1 MRNKDMKVLLF
12 AASLRKGSVNK
23 KLLNVIARL
32 VAERG
37 NEIEVMDF
45 ADFNVPLYHGDFEN
59 NFGIPDGAK
68 KFIQVIQ
75 KVNAV
80 IISSPEY
87 NYSTPGTLKNLID
100 WVSRAKPMPLAKLP
114 VMLTSASPSM
124 VGGSRGLLHTATTLE
139 SCGVYVF
146 SKMFSLPNAYEAFAN
161 DGNLKEAGLQQC
173 LVKNLSEF
181 IEYVVALNS
190 IKK

>member
-1 MRNKDMKVLLF
+1 MKLLLL
-12 AASLRKGSVNK
+12 AASLRKGSINK
-23 KLLNVIARL
+23 KLSQLIARL
-32 VAERG
+32 VSEQG
-37 NEIEVMDF
+37 HNGEVIDF
-45 ADFNVPLYHGDFEN
+45 IDFNVPLYNGDFEN

-68 KFIQVIQ
+68 KFIQIIQ
-75 KVNAV
+75 KVNGV

-114 VMLTSASPSM
+114 VMLTSASPSL

-139 SCGVYVF
+139 ACHVHVF
-146 SKMFSLPNAYEAFAN
+146 SKMFSLANAYEAFNN
-161 DGNLKEAGLQQC
+161 DGNLRDNELQQR
-173 LVKNLSEF
+173 LGKNISEF
-181 IEYVVALNS
+181 IEYANALSN